1 MFLKFE
7 DNYKSFL
14 NSKFEDNGE
23 SFFIFFF
30 IWGQWW
36 KFLKDYENLTT
47 MTDVFEI
54 WGELWHFSKFKENLQ
69 RMKIMIFLKF
79 EENDESFFYLRRR
92 MKVFVIWGELWK
104 FLKFEENDE
113 SFAEGKFLTKLW
125 DILPCCLTQHLLLRA
140 RPDMEKIKSCK
151 YTFVE

>member
-23 SFFIFFF
+23 SFLFFF

-36 KFLKDYENLTT
+36 KFLKNYENLTT

-69 RMKIMIFLKF
+69 RMKIMIFFKF
-79 EENDESFFYLRRR
+79 EENDESFF
-92 MKVFVIWGELWK
+92 IWGEGWK
-104 FLKFEENDE
+104 FL
-113 SFAEGKFLTKLW
+113 
-125 DILPCCLTQHLLLRA
+125 
-140 RPDMEKIKSCK
+140 
-151 YTFVE
+151 